1 VAEQRKVAVVG
12 VGLIGEQHA
21 EVWNGHPR
29 SRVTLVCD
37 LNAERAQAVAAK
49 LGCAWT
55 TSIEEVAAS
64 DVEICSVVTPDFA
77 HREPAVRLAEAGKH
91 LLIEKPLATTSE
103 DAQAIVR
110 AARGAGIKA
119 TVSLGNRWMPQ
130 IQQARD
136 SVQAGEIGDPAMFY
150 ARLSDT
156 IDVPT
161 QMLSWASRSG
171 PQWFLFSH
179 TMDYMRW
186 ILGQE
191 PIEVYAI
198 GQKKIL
204 PELGIDAFDAI
215 QAMVKFERCFGTF
228 ETAWILPS
236 AWPSLIESEITIYGS
251 KGRLHV
257 DRLRQGFELTSD
269 LAGRHMYARPSLWDR
284 YTLPPTYFGA
294 LRNLIAAVD
303 GTEDLV
309 VSLEDGLATVALIEA
324 TERSIATGRPVDPR
338 PLMVLA

>member
-1 VAEQRKVAVVG
+1 VAEKRKVAVVG
-12 VGLIGEQHA
+12 VGLIGAQHA
-21 EVWNGHPR
+21 EAWHGHPR
-29 SRVTLVCD
+29 TQVTLVCD

-49 LGCAWT
+49 LGCDWT
-55 TSIEEVAAS
+55 TSIDEVIAS

-91 LLIEKPLATTSE
+91 LLIEKPLATSSA

-110 AARGAGIKA
+110 AARRSGIKA

-130 IQQARD
+130 IQQARE
-136 SVQAGEIGDPAMFY
+136 SVQAGEVGDPVMFY

-161 QMLSWASRSG
+161 QMLSWANRSG

-191 PIEVYAI
+191 PIEVYAT

-269 LAGRHMYARPSLWDR
+269 VAGRHMYARPSLWTT

-303 GTEDLV
+303 GTEELL
-309 VSLEDGLATVALIEA
+309 VSLEEGLSTVALIEA

-338 PLMVLA
+338 PLMALA